1 MTIQECIDASLKLL
15 NQYSIMGVIVPDSYN
30 DQEDDK
36 LRMMV
41 PLIND
46 AVMEIATNARPI
58 IAYTEF
64 TVPKKDP
71 NEPFKDLKF
80 DMPEDFDR
88 AVAIFFTPAFGRN
101 QTTNE
106 ADYYKWFGD
115 DTIAVPNLYAGTYR
129 IEYMRFPH
137 QYDASTPL
145 TTEIDNTP
153 DTHNPIPYY
162 VAAMIANYDDQKAYY
177 NLFNQWEIR
186 LSRLGYK
193 PPHAT
198 FEQVR
203 DVYGFNVIR
212 PWDFT

>member
-15 NQYSIMGVIVPDSYN
+15 NQYTIMGQQIPITYN

-36 LRMMV
+36 IRML

-46 AVMEIATNARPI
+46 AMMEIATNARPI

-71 NEPFKDLKF
+71 KEPCKDLLF
-80 DMPEDFDR
+80 EMPEDFDR
-88 AVAIFFTPAFGRN
+88 ATAILFTPAFGHDR
-101 QTTNE
+101 TTRE
-106 ADYYKWFGD
+106 ADFYKWFGD
-115 DTIAVPNLYAGTYR
+115 DTLALPNRYPGVYR
-129 IEYMRFPH
+129 VEYMRYPA
-137 QYDASTPL
+137 QYNETTPL
-145 TTEIDNTP
+145 TTELDNTP
-153 DTHNPIPYY
+153 DTHTVIPYY

-177 NLFNQWEIR
+177 NLFNQWETQ

-198 FEQVR
+198 FEPIR
-203 DVYGFNVIR
+203 DEYRFNHFW
-212 PWDFT
+212 PWGI